1 MAANPNP
8 ALPTNDG
15 SEPEISPSE
24 FAARLGISVAE
35 ATRVIALKAADPNA
49 LSFMP
54 GPKDVLSQDTYD
66 AWIRAKIQQSL
77 DDPRPS
83 LSSEEVKARLAKH
96 RAKLFAEKAK

>member
-8 ALPTNDG
+8 ALHTN
-15 SEPEISPSE
+15 SNSAPEVTPAE

-35 ATRVIALKAADPNA
+35 ATRIIALKAADPNA

-54 GPKDVLSQDTYD
+54 GPKDVVSEESYN
-66 AWIRAKIQQSL
+66 AWLHAKIQEAM

-83 LSSEEVKARLAKH
+83 ISHEEVKARLAKR
-96 RAKLFAEKAK
+96 RAVLSTEKAK